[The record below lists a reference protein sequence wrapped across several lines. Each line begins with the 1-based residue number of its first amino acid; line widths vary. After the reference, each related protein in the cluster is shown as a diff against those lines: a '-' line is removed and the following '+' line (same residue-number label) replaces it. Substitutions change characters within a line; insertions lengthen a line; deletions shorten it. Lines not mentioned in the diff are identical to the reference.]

1 MKKNIEIKLIRRRL
15 RSAYFTTIVSISLVL
30 FILGIMGLLILNAR
44 KLSSYVKE
52 NIGFSVILN
61 DDAKEADVKALQKN
75 LDAANF
81 VKSTEYISKENA
93 AADLQAELDEDFI
106 QFLGFNPLLA
116 SINVHLFA
124 DYANPDS
131 IQNIEKNFQ
140 QYPQVKEVFYQK
152 NLLHLINENVKK
164 ISITLL
170 LFSILLFIISFTLI
184 NNTIR
189 LVVYSKRFIINTMR
203 LVGATNGFIRR
214 PFILKSTLQGLIG
227 ALLAF
232 VMLLT
237 FIHFANK
244 ELKDISEIIDAK
256 ITVVLFFLVIIFGI
270 LITGVS
276 TYFAVN
282 RYIRINK
289 DELYY

>member
-1 MKKNIEIKLIRRRL
+1 MARNIEIRLIRRRL
-15 RSAYFTTIVSISLVL
+15 RGAYITTIVSISLVL

-44 KLSSYVKE
+44 KLSNYVKE

-61 DDAKEADVKALQKN
+61 DNSKEADVKALQKN

-81 VKSTEYISKENA
+81 VKSTEYISKEKA
-93 AADLQAELDEDFI
+93 AEDLQAELDEDFI

-131 IQNIEKNFQ
+131 LKSIEKNFQ

-152 NLLHLINENVKK
+152 NLLHLINENVRK
-164 ISITLL
+164 ISMILL
-170 LFSILLFIISFTLI
+170 LFSTLLFIISFTLI

-203 LVGATNGFIRR
+203 LVGATSGFIRK
-214 PFILKSTLQGLIG
+214 PFIIRGVLQGLLG
-227 ALLAF
+227 AILAFSMLLAF
-232 VMLLT
+232 I
-237 FIHFANK
+237 FFANN
-244 ELKDISEIIDAK
+244 EMKDISSLIDGQII
-256 ITVVLFFLVIIFGI
+256 IILFFLVIIFGI
-270 LITGVS
+270 LITGIS

-282 RYIRINK
+282 RYIKINT

>member
-1 MKKNIEIKLIRRRL
+1 MKKNLELKLIKRRL
-15 RSAYFTTIVSISLVL
+15 RSAYFTTVVSISLVL

-44 KLSSYVKE
+44 KLSNYVKE

-81 VKSTEYISKENA
+81 VKSTEYVSKENA

-116 SINVHLFA
+116 SINVHLYA

-131 IQNIEKNFQ
+131 IKNIEKNFQ

-164 ISITLL
+164 ISIILL
-170 LFSILLFIISFTLI
+170 LFSALLFIISFTLI

-203 LVGATNGFIRR
+203 LVGATNGFIRK
-214 PFILKSTLQGLIG
+214 PFILKSALQGLLG
-227 ALLAF
+227 AMLAF

-237 FIHFANK
+237 FIYFADK
-244 ELKDISEIIDAK
+244 ELNDISNIIDAK

-270 LITGVS
+270 LITGIS

-282 RYIRINK
+282 KYIRINK

>member
-1 MKKNIEIKLIRRRL
+1 MKKNLEIKLIRRRL
-15 RSAYFTTIVSISLVL
+15 RSAYFTTVVSISLVL
-30 FILGIMGLLILNAR
+30 FILGILGLLILNAR

-75 LDAANF
+75 LDAATF

-131 IQNIEKNFQ
+131 LKNIEKNFQ

-152 NLLHLINENVKK
+152 DLLILINENVRK

-203 LVGATNGFIRR
+203 LVGATNGFIRK
-214 PFILKSTLQGLIG
+214 PFIFRSALHGLLG
-227 ALLAF
+227 AMFAF

-237 FIHFANK
+237 FMYFANK
-244 ELKDISEIIDAK
+244 ELKDISNIIDAK
-256 ITVVLFFLVIIFGI
+256 ITLILFFLIIISGI